1 MNIVL
6 LGPDCSGK
14 STYAKHLMERYENAS
29 LIKNLK
35 LLPMNYDKEFIR
47 DEAVMHMHHLMSTC
61 RQHLGRLII
70 LDRMQIPDDIIYTPI
85 FENKKSK
92 LKGLETNLFNI
103 VKYEENV
110 HHIKTLFVFLNP
122 DTTVLEA
129 RFKIRGDDHTDNFI
143 DVIEA
148 KEKYEEWYEK
158 FESKLFTCVMVKDH
172 EGLAEVMKIIDTL
185 LVTENKYKNI
195 LKNKGVDENE
205 K

>member
-14 STYAKHLMERYENAS
+14 TTYAKHLMERYENSS

-35 LLPMNYDKEFIR
+35 LLPMNYEKEFIR
-47 DEAVMHMHHLMSTC
+47 DEAVMYMHHLMSTC

-70 LDRMQIPDDIIYTPI
+70 LDRMQVPDDIIYTPI
-85 FENKKSK
+85 FEDEESK
-92 LKGLETNLFNI
+92 LEGLETNLLNI
-103 VKYEENV
+103 VRYEENV

-122 DTTVLEA
+122 DTNVLEA
-129 RFKIRGDDHTDNFI
+129 RFKIRGDDHTDDFT

-148 KEKYEEWYEK
+148 QERYKEWFEK
-158 FESKLFTCVMVKDH
+158 FDKKGFMCVMVKDH
-172 EGLAEVMKIIDTL
+172 EGLAAIMKIIDTNL
-185 LVTENKYKNI
+185 KLENNHKNR
-195 LKNKGVDENE
+195 LKNKGVDEDE